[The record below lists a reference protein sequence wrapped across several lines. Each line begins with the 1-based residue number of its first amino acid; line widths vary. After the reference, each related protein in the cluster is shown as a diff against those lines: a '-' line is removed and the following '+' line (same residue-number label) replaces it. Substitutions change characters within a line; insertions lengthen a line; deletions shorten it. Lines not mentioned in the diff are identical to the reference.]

1 MRAKKGWKG
10 QDILELK
17 ECAIAFTAFLATF
30 TVTVTLKIVKF
41 CCRLSLFVFVYFY
54 RYFPTY
60 KNSTASKHDKFSFF
74 YWYYWNYKIALPV
87 AVVLF
92 LFEWHT
98 CNWFIFN
105 LRKSAHILFFLAPA
119 QMILEDAKL
128 L

>member
-17 ECAIAFTAFLATF
+17 ECAIPFNTFLATF

-54 RYFPTY
+54 RYLPTY
-60 KNSTASKHDKFSFF
+60 KNSAAGKHDKFSFF
-74 YWYYWNYKIALPV
+74 LLVLLELQNCV

-92 LFEWHT
+92 LF
-98 CNWFIFN
+98 
-105 LRKSAHILFFLAPA
+105 
-119 QMILEDAKL
+119 D
-128 L
+128 